1 MPAVN
6 TINDYI
12 IYYIYMC
19 MSKIIRLIIDIIFI
33 IYILIIPM
41 WIIELLNIDLIKI
54 HESIF
59 E

>member
-1 MPAVN
+1 MN
-6 TINDYI
+6 SILRI
-12 IYYIYMC
+12 
-19 MSKIIRLIIDIIFI
+19 IIDIVFI

>member
-1 MPAVN
+1 M
-6 TINDYI
+6 TILII
-12 IYYIYMC
+12 IYKC

-59 E
+59 

>member
-1 MPAVN
+1 MKS
-6 TINDYI
+6 ILRI
-12 IYYIYMC
+12 
-19 MSKIIRLIIDIIFI
+19 IIDIVFI

>member
-1 MPAVN
+1 MKN
-6 TINDYI
+6 ILRIIINI
-12 IYYIYMC
+12 V
-19 MSKIIRLIIDIIFI
+19 FI

-41 WIIELLNIDLIKI
+41 WLMELLDIDLIKI

>member
-1 MPAVN
+1 MKSIFRII
-6 TINDYI
+6 IN
-12 IYYIYMC
+12 
-19 MSKIIRLIIDIIFI
+19 IIFI

>member
-1 MPAVN
+1 
-6 TINDYI
+6 
-12 IYYIYMC
+12 

-33 IYILIIPM
+33 IYILIIPV
-41 WIIELLNIDLIKI
+41 WLIELLDIDLIKI

>member
-1 MPAVN
+1 MKN
-6 TINDYI
+6 ILRIIINI
-12 IYYIYMC
+12 V
-19 MSKIIRLIIDIIFI
+19 FI

-59 E
+59 

>member
-1 MPAVN
+1 MK
-6 TINDYI
+6 TIFRI
-12 IYYIYMC
+12 
-19 MSKIIRLIIDIIFI
+19 IIDIVFI

-54 HESIF
+54 HESII

>member
-1 MPAVN
+1 MKN
-6 TINDYI
+6 ILRIIINI
-12 IYYIYMC
+12 V
-19 MSKIIRLIIDIIFI
+19 FI

>member
-1 MPAVN
+1 
-6 TINDYI
+6 
-12 IYYIYMC
+12 

-33 IYILIIPM
+33 IYILIIPIWLM
-41 WIIELLNIDLIKI
+41 ELLDIDFIKI

>member
-1 MPAVN
+1 MKN
-6 TINDYI
+6 ILRIIIN
-12 IYYIYMC
+12 
-19 MSKIIRLIIDIIFI
+19 IIFI

-54 HESIF
+54 HESII

>member
-1 MPAVN
+1 MK
-6 TINDYI
+6 TIFRI
-12 IYYIYMC
+12 
-19 MSKIIRLIIDIIFI
+19 IIDIVFI

-59 E
+59 D

>member
-1 MPAVN
+1 
-6 TINDYI
+6 
-12 IYYIYMC
+12 

-33 IYILIIPM
+33 IYILIIPVWLM
-41 WIIELLNIDLIKI
+41 ELLDIDLIKI

>member
-1 MPAVN
+1 MK
-6 TINDYI
+6 TIFRI
-12 IYYIYMC
+12 
-19 MSKIIRLIIDIIFI
+19 IIDIVFI

-54 HESIF
+54 HKSII

>member
-1 MPAVN
+1 MKS
-6 TINDYI
+6 ILRI
-12 IYYIYMC
+12 
-19 MSKIIRLIIDIIFI
+19 IIDIIFI

>member
-1 MPAVN
+1 MKN
-6 TINDYI
+6 IFRI
-12 IYYIYMC
+12 
-19 MSKIIRLIIDIIFI
+19 IIDIVFI

>member
-1 MPAVN
+1 MKSIFRII
-6 TINDYI
+6 IN
-12 IYYIYMC
+12 
-19 MSKIIRLIIDIIFI
+19 IIFI

-59 E
+59 D

>member
-1 MPAVN
+1 
-6 TINDYI
+6 
-12 IYYIYMC
+12 

-33 IYILIIPM
+33 IYILIIPI
-41 WIIELLNIDLIKI
+41 WLIELLDIDLIKI

>member
-1 MPAVN
+1 MK
-6 TINDYI
+6 TIFRI
-12 IYYIYMC
+12 
-19 MSKIIRLIIDIIFI
+19 IIDIVFI

>member
-1 MPAVN
+1 MKR
-6 TINDYI
+6 ILRI
-12 IYYIYMC
+12 
-19 MSKIIRLIIDIIFI
+19 IIDIVFI

-41 WIIELLNIDLIKI
+41 WVMELLDIDLIKI

>member
-1 MPAVN
+1 MKS
-6 TINDYI
+6 ILRI
-12 IYYIYMC
+12 
-19 MSKIIRLIIDIIFI
+19 IIDIVFI

-41 WIIELLNIDLIKI
+41 WIMELLDIDLIKI

>member
-1 MPAVN
+1 MKS
-6 TINDYI
+6 IL
-12 IYYIYMC
+12 
-19 MSKIIRLIIDIIFI
+19 KIIIDIVFI

>member
-1 MPAVN
+1 MKSILRII
-6 TINDYI
+6 IN
-12 IYYIYMC
+12 
-19 MSKIIRLIIDIIFI
+19 IIFI